1 MTLTSADFPADGTC
15 PEDVFSAPV
24 PDDMQDVPL
33 HGSTGNA
40 AKAIKVAR
48 MPMMKF
54 EAHLH
59 SPPQFPA
66 AHSESGLSVRVHTP
80 ETVQQTTMGIPLS
93 HTVYHVES
101 TSTLSTFPKSSCAV
115 LRRFSDF
122 DALYHVLRNKY
133 TGYFIP
139 PVPDKDLV
147 QGKLRSDKSFLDKR
161 TQDLE
166 VFINECCCHKV
177 IRASSVRSQF
187 YIRHV
192 CESASKRQKPFQK
205 APKVMWT
212 MFACVVLV
220 VFKEFAENRHCWSAG
235 VTAVPDT

>member
-15 PEDVFSAPV
+15 PDDLFSAPV
-24 PDDMQDVPL
+24 PDDMQEVPL
-33 HGSTGNA
+33 HGSTGNT
-40 AKAIKVAR
+40 AKAKSVAR
-48 MPMMKF
+48 LPMLKC

-59 SPPQFPA
+59 TPPQFPA
-66 AHSESGLSVRVHTP
+66 AYSHCGLSVRVHTP
-80 ETVQQTTMGIPLS
+80 ETVSHTTMGIPLS

-101 TSTLSTFPKSSCAV
+101 TSTLSSFPKSCSSV
-115 LRRFSDF
+115 RRRFSDF

-147 QGKLRSDKSFLDKR
+147 QGKIRSDKSFLDKR

-177 IRASSVRSQF
+177 IRASSVCSSCTVPHMPADT
-187 YIRHV
+187 IHHV
-192 CESASKRQKPFQK
+192 DDFASAYP
-205 APKVMWT
+205 
-212 MFACVVLV
+212 
-220 VFKEFAENRHCWSAG
+220 VFKWSSRL
-235 VTAVPDT
+235 PLQ